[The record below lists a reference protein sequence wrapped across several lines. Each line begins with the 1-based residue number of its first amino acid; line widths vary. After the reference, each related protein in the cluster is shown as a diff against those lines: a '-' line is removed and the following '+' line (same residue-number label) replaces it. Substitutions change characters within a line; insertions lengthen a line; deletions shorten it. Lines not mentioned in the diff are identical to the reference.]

1 MTYIYYIYYYHEWI
15 LSVLLIVHLILYNI
29 LVIFDIYT
37 DCVQVHIYTNQ
48 DPFEHCV
55 ITYCSALTFIRLYIY
70 RKASI
75 SSYVYIK
82 IDIEENVEI
91 SKNCVFL
98 FIVKSIKY
106 RRKIGPGVSRENGVF
121 RVGKR

>member
-1 MTYIYYIYYYHEWI
+1 M
-15 LSVLLIVHLILYNI
+15 HLILYNI

-48 DPFEHCV
+48 DRFEHCV
-55 ITYCSALTFIRLYIY
+55 ITYCSALTFIRLYIS
-70 RKASI
+70 SI

-91 SKNCVFL
+91 SKSCVFL